1 VPLPPF
7 DARGLLP
14 PFLGTDERTAARS
27 PYAANMSEIVASFAS
42 TPLRIQ
48 LLKNLIAY
56 RALLASDGYLSG
68 LQFIDGSFVENV
80 EVIESRPPRDIDVF
94 SFLNLPGKYTA
105 DPALWAANGVV
116 FWQNEIADFN
126 KNKLRYSLDTYALS
140 VEGLQL
146 TQLIQIVI
154 YWYGLFSHRRATHA
168 WKGFVAIPLDPAG
181 DQAALTALGGP

>member
-1 VPLPPF
+1 MPLPPF

-14 PFLGTDERTAARS
+14 PFLGTDERTVARS
-27 PYAANMSEIVASFAS
+27 PYAANMGEIVATLAS

-94 SFLNLPGKYTA
+94 SFLNLPSKYTA
-105 DPALWAANGVV
+105 DPALWVASGLA
-116 FWQNEIADFN
+116 FWQGEIADFN
-126 KNKLRYSLDTYALS
+126 KNKVRYSLDTYALS
-140 VEGLQL
+140 LDGLQL
-146 TQLIQIVI
+146 SQLIQAVI

-168 WKGFVAIPLDPAG
+168 WKGFVAIPLDPAA